1 MKTEETIKLIKYVT
15 GSVAAVLLAAALQ
28 LQFAYAAGIITLL
41 TIQDT
46 KKETVRITV
55 KRMIIFVIM
64 TILSAVIFPLA
75 GYHVWAFG
83 IVLIPYL
90 FSCMALD
97 MKEAIAPIAVLCT
110 HYVSAKSC
118 SPSMILNEFLIL
130 VIGAGDTISNMLYM
144 FGFSTTY
151 SNTYIAGL
159 LAFLPLFIGLYTSVL
174 CGSQIPNE
182 FKDRTAYLNI
192 SLPIS
197 RSSFYIGKYLAGL
210 ILCLGIFMFAYGSAV
225 ATAMMR
231 YDTIFSDL
239 LGESLMLTII
249 AVFAYSAT
257 AFCVGSF
264 MKRGSSLI
272 PFILMSVVIPVVVLL
287 VGSYTGNWALGYLPS
302 FLGEAALGLL
312 GSTMTGSVGM
322 PILGNIDLNNIVP
335 MAVVGVVWGFAFL
348 ILGLIQTKR
357 REM

>member
-1 MKTEETIKLIKYVT
+1 MPMKMKTEETIKLIKYVT

-130 VIGAGDTISNMLYM
+130 MIGAGIGTLWNLYM
-144 FGFSTTY
+144 PDGD
-151 SNTYIAGL
+151 L
-159 LAFLPLFIGLYTSVL
+159 H
-174 CGSQIPNE
+174 
-182 FKDRTAYLNI
+182 RT
-192 SLPIS
+192 
-197 RSSFYIGKYLAGL
+197 GG
-210 ILCLGIFMFAYGSAV
+210 
-225 ATAMMR
+225 
-231 YDTIFSDL
+231 
-239 LGESLMLTII
+239 
-249 AVFAYSAT
+249 
-257 AFCVGSF
+257 
-264 MKRGSSLI
+264 
-272 PFILMSVVIPVVVLL
+272 
-287 VGSYTGNWALGYLPS
+287 
-302 FLGEAALGLL
+302 
-312 GSTMTGSVGM
+312 
-322 PILGNIDLNNIVP
+322 
-335 MAVVGVVWGFAFL
+335 
-348 ILGLIQTKR
+348 
-357 REM
+357 